1 MNEEV
6 GHGTIHPAPSF
17 DAEADAA
24 VLKKAM
30 KGIGESDIRHMLG
43 FILGGL
49 GGVGISCPLSD
60 SSSLCTVCP
69 IGVEYLHLCTHAHT
83 HPHTLTTHVHVSCAV
98 GDSV

>member
-30 KGIGESDIRHMLG
+30 KGMGESDIRHMLG
-43 FILGGL
+43 FIIGWCGHQL
-49 GGVGISCPLSD
+49 PLIRFL
-60 SSSLCTVCP
+60 SLCTVCP
-69 IGVEYLHLCTHAHT
+69 GVASAEDENST
-83 HPHTLTTHVHVSCAV
+83 
-98 GDSV
+98 

>member
-30 KGIGESDIRHMLG
+30 KGMGKSDISLKTHAG
-43 FILGGL
+43 QFSFWVGW
-49 GGVGISCPLSD
+49 VGIPHPFA
-60 SSSLCTVCP
+60 LCVLLVL
-69 IGVEYLHLCTHAHT
+69 IGISGKLR
-83 HPHTLTTHVHVSCAV
+83 
-98 GDSV
+98 GFFFF

>member
-49 GGVGISCPLSD
+49 GDVGISYQIPC
-60 SSSLCTVCP
+60 SSVCP
-69 IGVEYLHLCTHAHT
+69 IGIEYLHLCTHAHT

-98 GDSV
+98 GDFV